1 MWLGL
6 AGLSIAYVVII
17 SGERYYRYI
26 SQAPAP
32 SKTMWVEYLFA
43 GWTQGAGPLTLNG
56 TVPPNPGIDFVA
68 LDPRYVLEASL
79 ATLLA
84 QAVTARVLWPSLTW
98 PALPRRTLLPASRRA

>member
-43 GWTQGAGPLTLNG
+43 GWPRGP
-56 TVPPNPGIDFVA
+56 V
-68 LDPRYVLEASL
+68 R
-79 ATLLA
+79 
-84 QAVTARVLWPSLTW
+84 
-98 PALPRRTLLPASRRA
+98 